1 MQNFETMPL
10 TELQKEN
17 IRRLPV
23 EVKAEI
29 MHECADEFMMAKEYA
44 EATKT
49 PKRTIYAKFGT
60 PITPITPITNGA
72 MRIRISVR
80 IGKCY
85 GHIRFFS

>member
-1 MQNFETMPL
+1 MQNFETMTL

-29 MHECADEFMMAKEYA
+29 MHECADEFMTAEEYA
-44 EATKT
+44 EATNM

-60 PITPITPITNGA
+60 PEVKGFEF
-72 MRIRISVR
+72 
-80 IGKCY
+80 C
-85 GHIRFFS
+85 GHKLFYF